1 MSLMK
6 WHLWTSCEHVH
17 SLSTLIR
24 MEGSCG
30 DDFEWMGDACE
41 IEVKFVATITSFSST
56 FFEISLMVLHLGY
69 PFSSCFKN
77 YALLN
82 HKTSFNTALL

>member
-1 MSLMK
+1 MSLTE
-6 WHLWTSCEHVH
+6 WHLWISCEHVH

-30 DDFEWMGDACE
+30 DDFEWMGAACK

-56 FFEISLMVLHLGY
+56 FSEISLIVLHLGH

-77 YALLN
+77 DALLN
-82 HKTSFNTALL
+82 HKTSFNAALL